1 MSNCS
6 IIRDLIPLYEE
17 DLLSEESKKFV
28 ENHILNCSECKK
40 KFSNF
45 DFNGKSEDSSFDF
58 LKSEIRKEKNKYFK
72 AILFLCLSF
81 FVIFG
86 FYITK
91 PIHFENDHELFTIVL
106 NKDNVVVEFNEKVK
120 TLNVTNSVDDFYVE
134 ASTSFLDMF
143 LNKKGNLHLSFDNN
157 STVYYVNQKAQSDLI
172 FSRKSEFKEVY
183 ILPRLVLNQF
193 IIIVFIFTFVFG
205 LMYFIF
211 RKKVFLK
218 ILGILFSIIFAFL
231 SVKGLN
237 GATHYLFRDSLYI
250 CILSFF
256 YCLLL
261 KSIFDIFNSRI

>member
-1 MSNCS
+1 MNNCS
-6 IIRDLIPLYEE
+6 IVKDLIPLYKEN
-17 DLLSEESKKFV
+17 LLSEESEKFV
-28 ENHILNCSECKK
+28 KNHILNCNECKK
-40 KFSNF
+40 EIIDFKFNVK
-45 DFNGKSEDSSFDF
+45 NEENPVGF

-72 AILFLCLSF
+72 AILFLCLGF

-91 PIHFENDHELFTIVL
+91 PIHFENDHELFAIIV
-106 NKDNVVVEFNEKVK
+106 NKDNVVVEFDEKVK
-120 TLNVTNSVDDFYVE
+120 TLSVTNIGDDFYVE

-157 STVYYVNQKAQSDLI
+157 STVYYVNQNAQSDLI
-172 FSRKSEFKEVY
+172 FNRKSEFKGVY

-193 IIIVFIFTFVFG
+193 IIIVFIFTAVFV
-205 LMYFIF
+205 LIYLVF

-218 ILGILFSIIFAFL
+218 ILGILVSIIFAFL

-237 GATHYLFRDSLYI
+237 GATHYLIRDSLYI
-250 CILSFF
+250 CVLSVF
-256 YCLLL
+256 YCLIL